1 MQAWRIGKAGNV
13 SELTGAGAALYGGR
27 WNHPDHPALY
37 LGLSTASCALD
48 TFMLAGHVPCL
59 PLKLVEL
66 QLPDDPALYKEPNL
80 QQLPEGWD
88 ALPADK
94 ASMDFGTTW
103 LERTEH
109 LGLILP
115 SATMD
120 QTRCLMINPKHP
132 AMKQVTI
139 VQSTDFIYGLARARV
154 AY

>member
-1 MQAWRIGKAGNV
+1 MRAWRIGKAGNV

-66 QLPDDPALYKEPNL
+66 QLPDDPALYNEPNL

-94 ASMDFGTTW
+94 ASMDFGTAW

-115 SATMD
+115 SATME

>member
-1 MQAWRIGKAGNV
+1 MRAWRIGKAGNV

-66 QLPDDPALYKEPNL
+66 QLPDDPALYSEPNL

-94 ASMDFGTTW
+94 ASMDFGTAW

>member
-1 MQAWRIGKAGNV
+1 MRAWRIGKAANV

-27 WNHPDHPALY
+27 WNHPDRPALY

-66 QLPDDPALYKEPNL
+66 QLPDDPALYNEPNL

-94 ASMDFGTTW
+94 ASMDFGTAW

-139 VQSTDFIYGLARARV
+139 LQSTDFIYGLARTRV